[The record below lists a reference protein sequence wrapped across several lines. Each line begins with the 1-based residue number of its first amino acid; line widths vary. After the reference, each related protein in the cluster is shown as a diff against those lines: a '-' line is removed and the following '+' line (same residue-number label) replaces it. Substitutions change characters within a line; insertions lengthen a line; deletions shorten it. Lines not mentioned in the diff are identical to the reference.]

1 MAFRTLR
8 QNEQLENPIVVDN
21 SVMMRWLFHDG
32 SEADQSY
39 ARQVLNA
46 IGTQQLQIIVPYVWV
61 YEAAFVVEHYCR
73 RNEIAY
79 DQCTTQLT
87 WLFDLS
93 LVIRG
98 EEIPAG
104 LYEFSHRYGVS
115 AYDAAYVMLA
125 LKQSC
130 PLATLDKAIIKIS
143 DKVNHTLFELN

>member
-39 ARQVLNA
+39 ARQVLSA
-46 IGTQQLQIIVPYVWV
+46 IGSQNLQIIVPYIWI
-61 YEAAFVVEHYCR
+61 YEAAFVVQRYSKQ
-73 RNEIAY
+73 NEMAY
-79 DQCTTQLT
+79 EQYKTQLT
-87 WLFDLS
+87 WLFELS

-98 EEIPAG
+98 EEVPAR
-104 LYEFSHRYGVS
+104 LYEFSYRYGVS

-130 PLATLDKAIIKIS
+130 PLATLDKTIIKIS
-143 DKVNHTLFELN
+143 DKANYTLFEL